1 MMYEVLFFA
10 GGPILTLMTMAD
22 KADHQ
27 EDPELDGEQAE
38 AAEAEG
44 EEELSELLPASNNR
58 AGFIRK
64 CVSVVC
70 GLVLLTLGFLGIL
83 LPGIPGTPA
92 FLVGLAMVSVA
103 SDRLRRWINYRDTRL
118 SRKWRLFLR
127 KFQ

>member
-1 MMYEVLFFA
+1 MYVFFA
-10 GGPILTLMTMAD
+10 GGLILTMMATPD
-22 KADHQ
+22 NADH
-27 EDPELDGEQAE
+27 ELDPELDGKQAE
-38 AAEAEG
+38 TGRVEG
-44 EEELSELLPASNNR
+44 EEDLPELLPASNNR

-64 CVSVVC
+64 CVSVAC
-70 GLVLLTLGFLGIL
+70 GLVLLTLGMLGIL

>member
-1 MMYEVLFFA
+1 MMA
-10 GGPILTLMTMAD
+10 IAD
-22 KADHQ
+22 NADHEQ
-27 EDPELDGEQAE
+27 DPGLDGEPAE
-38 AAEAEG
+38 TGQVEV
-44 EEELSELLPASNNR
+44 EEDLPELLPASNNR

-70 GLVLLTLGFLGIL
+70 GLVLLILGLLGIL
-83 LPGIPGTPA
+83 LPGIPGTPF
-92 FLVGLAMVSVA
+92 FLLGLAMVSVA

>member
-1 MMYEVLFFA
+1 MYVFFA
-10 GGPILTLMTMAD
+10 GGLILTLMAIPD
-22 KADHQ
+22 NAHHEQ
-27 EDPELDGEQAE
+27 DPELDGEPSETGQV
-38 AAEAEG
+38 EG
-44 EEELSELLPASNNR
+44 EEDLPELLPASNNR

-70 GLVLLTLGFLGIL
+70 GLVLLTLGLLGIL

>member
-27 EDPELDGEQAE
+27 EDPELEGEQAE
-38 AAEAEG
+38 AA
-44 EEELSELLPASNNR
+44 EELSELLPASNNR

>member
-1 MMYEVLFFA
+1 MMA
-10 GGPILTLMTMAD
+10 NPD
-22 KADHQ
+22 NADH
-27 EDPELDGEQAE
+27 EPDPELDGEPAE
-38 AAEAEG
+38 TGQVEG
-44 EEELSELLPASNNR
+44 EEELPELLPASNNR

-70 GLVLLTLGFLGIL
+70 GLVLLTLGFVGIL

-92 FLVGLAMVSVA
+92 FLIGLAMVSVV

-118 SRKWRLFLR
+118 SHKWRLFLR